1 MGNLKKN
8 LTLNNLKKTASQLAP
23 FNAMALG
30 TSLALNGASPS
41 TGSSSSLNS
50 YKPYSFNT
58 PGFSGTVNGNTI
70 DLTQNPEL
78 TSALTG
84 VTNTANTTNNSLQ
97 GLIDRLGPG
106 YNALTDAALKNLE
119 NARLKT
125 VGNLQDNLARRRIAG
140 SSFAND
146 TLTRANAE
154 FANQG
159 EQIRAQNTL
168 ASLDAANKLIQEQH
182 TNTINAFN
190 TTIKELNLEGTTAA
204 QVASGV
210 SGIMSSNAQ
219 LQAQLN
225 AQSEAGTGQLFGTIF
240 GPALSAGA
248 SSALG
253 SLFTTAA
260 PAAATAAATY
270 WFRRYYGLR

>member
-1 MGNLKKN
+1 MGNLTKN
-8 LTLNNLKKTASQLAP
+8 LTINNLKNTASQLAP
-23 FNAMALG
+23 FNTMALG
-30 TSLALNGASPS
+30 TSLTLNGATPS
-41 TGSSSSLNS
+41 SGNSSSLNN

-70 DLTQNPEL
+70 DLTQSPEL

-84 VTNTANTTNNSLQ
+84 VTNATTSTNNNIQ
-97 GLIDRLGPG
+97 DLINRLGPG
-106 YNALTDAALKNLE
+106 YNALTDVALKNLE

-125 VGNLQDNLARRRIAG
+125 VGDLQDNLARRRIAG

-146 TLTRANAE
+146 ALTRANAE

-168 ASLDAANKLIQEQH
+168 ASLDAANKLIQQQH
-182 TNTINAFN
+182 ANTMNAFS
-190 TTIKELNLEGTTAA
+190 TTLNELNLEGTTAA

-260 PAAATAAATY
+260 PAAATT
-270 WFRRYYGLR
+270 LV